1 MASIN
6 NLSFLQNSANFIW
19 IIQKVV
25 CILSSC
31 CQLVLT
37 RGDISILFL
46 CRQSILQSNIQP
58 NTGEKQN
65 KTENL
70 DTISLDQIDKVHQ
83 RCFYSQLFHDR
94 ISEQNNE
101 NDVSSHSCGA
111 VPYKQHCT
119 SIHNM
124 DSIYV
129 SYIVTLSIRLKHC
142 PSSCVQMTEE
152 PPMYLWQYFP
162 SILAKV
168 EQMTKI

>member
-6 NLSFLQNSANFIW
+6 NLLFFFNSANFMNYPEAGLYFIVVLSVGSDKEGHFNIVFVPPEHSSIKYSTEHGRKTKQDRKPW
-19 IIQKVV
+19 YNFSWPNWQSPPKV
-25 CILSSC
+25 L
-31 CQLVLT
+31 
-37 RGDISILFL
+37 LFL
-46 CRQSILQSNIQP
+46 
-58 NTGEKQN
+58 T
-65 KTENL
+65 
-70 DTISLDQIDKVHQ
+70 
-83 RCFYSQLFHDR
+83 
-94 ISEQNNE
+94 

-129 SYIVTLSIRLKHC
+129 TLSIHLKHC

-152 PPMYLWQYFP
+152 PPMYLQQYFP

-168 EQMTKI
+168 DEMTQI